1 MKKIELLS
9 PVGNLEMLNAA
20 VNNGADAIYLAGKNY
35 GARKYANNFT
45 NDEIKEAIKYA
56 HLYGVKV
63 YVTINTVI
71 YEGEIESFIEYVKFL
86 YENHVDAVIMQDLG
100 MIKLVLAKFPDL
112 EVHASTQ
119 MHNHN
124 EESIKYLKS
133 IGVKRVVLARE
144 LSLDEVKNINVDIE
158 KEIFVYGALCISYSG
173 QCLMSSRVLNR
184 SGNRGECAGM
194 CRLPYELIEE
204 TTKIP
209 TEGPYLLSPKE
220 LNTLANL
227 REIIDSQVD
236 SLKIEGRMKSPEYVG
251 YVTKIFRRLI
261 DCYYNNEVM
270 NVYDEEI
277 VNLKK
282 LYNREF
288 TLGHLFGSRNTK
300 LMNIKSPNH
309 IGTPLGKA
317 YIEKNKIKIVLSD
330 NIRQGDGIR
339 FVPAKGMIV
348 NYLYDSN
355 LLLINSAKKGDTVY
369 VDNKIGLENDADV
382 LKTLDVDLMEK
393 INDIPKRKVPINVM
407 VEAKIG
413 KPLIATITDNVNNIT
428 QSLGMVEKSKKCP
441 VRIEE
446 IVDRFSKVNDTIFR
460 IVDINV
466 NADKDI
472 FIPVKVMN
480 DLRRDVLLKLE
491 KKILDR
497 PSDLRYGNYTLDVN
511 KMSLT
516 NSINFYVNTEEQ
528 LKYLLNKKINI
539 YTDNLFFYK
548 KYKSENV
555 YFATDRVMYK
565 LPNMSNDNILA
576 SNLSSLVKYASC
588 NNVITS
594 LYLNVTNSY
603 MIDEFIKLGSN
614 KITLSIENTYDDVKA
629 MIYSFKSRNNFI
641 PNLEIFVYGRVELM
655 VMKHCFLNMF
665 INKDKECSI
674 CKNNKQYYLKDR
686 NAKLFPI
693 ITKNCNNYILDCNN
707 INLLDKVKDYNKIG
721 VTNYSVKLF
730 NESIEEIDKILSVFN
745 I

>member
-112 EVHASTQ
+112 EVHGSTQ

-124 EESIKYLKS
+124 DESIKYLKS

-369 VDNKIGLENDADV
+369 VDNKIGLENDTDV

-393 INDIPKRKVPINVM
+393 INYITKRKVPINV
-407 VEAKIG
+407 
-413 KPLIATITDNVNNIT
+413 
-428 QSLGMVEKSKKCP
+428 
-441 VRIEE
+441 
-446 IVDRFSKVNDTIFR
+446 IV
-460 IVDINV
+460 
-466 NADKDI
+466 
-472 FIPVKVMN
+472 
-480 DLRRDVLLKLE
+480 
-491 KKILDR
+491 
-497 PSDLRYGNYTLDVN
+497 
-511 KMSLT
+511 
-516 NSINFYVNTEEQ
+516 
-528 LKYLLNKKINI
+528 
-539 YTDNLFFYK
+539 
-548 KYKSENV
+548 
-555 YFATDRVMYK
+555 
-565 LPNMSNDNILA
+565 
-576 SNLSSLVKYASC
+576 
-588 NNVITS
+588 
-594 LYLNVTNSY
+594 
-603 MIDEFIKLGSN
+603 
-614 KITLSIENTYDDVKA
+614 
-629 MIYSFKSRNNFI
+629 
-641 PNLEIFVYGRVELM
+641 
-655 VMKHCFLNMF
+655 
-665 INKDKECSI
+665 
-674 CKNNKQYYLKDR
+674 
-686 NAKLFPI
+686 
-693 ITKNCNNYILDCNN
+693 
-707 INLLDKVKDYNKIG
+707 
-721 VTNYSVKLF
+721 
-730 NESIEEIDKILSVFN
+730 
-745 I
+745 

>member
-194 CRLPYELIEE
+194 CRLTYELIEE

-413 KPLIATITDNVNNIT
+413 KPLIATITDNVNTIT

-528 LKYLLNKKINI
+528 LKYLLNKKVNI

>member
-317 YIEKNKIKIVLSD
+317 YIEKNKIKIVAP
-330 NIRQGDGIR
+330 Q
-339 FVPAKGMIV
+339 P
-348 NYLYDSN
+348 
-355 LLLINSAKKGDTVY
+355 
-369 VDNKIGLENDADV
+369 
-382 LKTLDVDLMEK
+382 
-393 INDIPKRKVPINVM
+393 
-407 VEAKIG
+407 
-413 KPLIATITDNVNNIT
+413 
-428 QSLGMVEKSKKCP
+428 
-441 VRIEE
+441 
-446 IVDRFSKVNDTIFR
+446 
-460 IVDINV
+460 
-466 NADKDI
+466 
-472 FIPVKVMN
+472 
-480 DLRRDVLLKLE
+480 
-491 KKILDR
+491 
-497 PSDLRYGNYTLDVN
+497 
-511 KMSLT
+511 
-516 NSINFYVNTEEQ
+516 
-528 LKYLLNKKINI
+528 
-539 YTDNLFFYK
+539 
-548 KYKSENV
+548 
-555 YFATDRVMYK
+555 
-565 LPNMSNDNILA
+565 
-576 SNLSSLVKYASC
+576 
-588 NNVITS
+588 
-594 LYLNVTNSY
+594 
-603 MIDEFIKLGSN
+603 
-614 KITLSIENTYDDVKA
+614 
-629 MIYSFKSRNNFI
+629 
-641 PNLEIFVYGRVELM
+641 
-655 VMKHCFLNMF
+655 
-665 INKDKECSI
+665 
-674 CKNNKQYYLKDR
+674 
-686 NAKLFPI
+686 
-693 ITKNCNNYILDCNN
+693 
-707 INLLDKVKDYNKIG
+707 
-721 VTNYSVKLF
+721 
-730 NESIEEIDKILSVFN
+730 
-745 I
+745 

>member
-369 VDNKIGLENDADV
+369 VDNKIGLENDTDV

-413 KPLIATITDNVNNIT
+413 KPLIATITDNVNTIT

-516 NSINFYVNTEEQ
+516 NSINFYVNNEEQ
-528 LKYLLNKKINI
+528 LKYLLNKKVNI

-565 LPNMSNDNILA
+565 LPNMSKPA
-576 SNLSSLVKYASC
+576 
-588 NNVITS
+588 
-594 LYLNVTNSY
+594 
-603 MIDEFIKLGSN
+603 G
-614 KITLSIENTYDDVKA
+614 
-629 MIYSFKSRNNFI
+629 
-641 PNLEIFVYGRVELM
+641 
-655 VMKHCFLNMF
+655 
-665 INKDKECSI
+665 
-674 CKNNKQYYLKDR
+674 CKVRRRIRQHRTGL
-686 NAKLFPI
+686 
-693 ITKNCNNYILDCNN
+693 
-707 INLLDKVKDYNKIG
+707 
-721 VTNYSVKLF
+721 
-730 NESIEEIDKILSVFN
+730 
-745 I
+745 

>member
-369 VDNKIGLENDADV
+369 VDNKIGLENDTDV

-413 KPLIATITDNVNNIT
+413 KPLIATITDNVNTIT
-428 QSLGMVEKSKKCP
+428 KSLGMVEKSKKCP

-497 PSDLRYGNYTLDVN
+497 PSDLRYGNYKLDVN

-528 LKYLLNKKINI
+528 LKYLLNKKVNI

-555 YFATDRVMYK
+555 YFGTDRVMYK

-603 MIDEFIKLGSN
+603 MIDELVKLGSN

-629 MIYSFKSRNNFI
+629 MIDSFKSRNNFI

-665 INKDKECSI
+665 INKDKECCI

-693 ITKNCNNYILDCNN
+693 VTKNCNNYILDCNN
-707 INLLDKVKDYNKIG
+707 INLLDKVKDYNKLG

>member
-317 YIEKNKIKIVLSD
+317 YIVKNKIKIVLSD

-369 VDNKIGLENDADV
+369 VDNKIGLENDTDV

-413 KPLIATITDNVNNIT
+413 KPLIATITDNVNTIT

-497 PSDLRYGNYTLDVN
+497 PSDLRYGNYKLDVN
-511 KMSLT
+511 KMNLT

-528 LKYLLNKKINI
+528 LKYLLNKKVNI

-548 KYKSENV
+548 KYKS
-555 YFATDRVMYK
+555 
-565 LPNMSNDNILA
+565 
-576 SNLSSLVKYASC
+576 
-588 NNVITS
+588 
-594 LYLNVTNSY
+594 
-603 MIDEFIKLGSN
+603 
-614 KITLSIENTYDDVKA
+614 
-629 MIYSFKSRNNFI
+629 
-641 PNLEIFVYGRVELM
+641 
-655 VMKHCFLNMF
+655 
-665 INKDKECSI
+665 
-674 CKNNKQYYLKDR
+674 
-686 NAKLFPI
+686 
-693 ITKNCNNYILDCNN
+693 
-707 INLLDKVKDYNKIG
+707 
-721 VTNYSVKLF
+721 
-730 NESIEEIDKILSVFN
+730 
-745 I
+745 